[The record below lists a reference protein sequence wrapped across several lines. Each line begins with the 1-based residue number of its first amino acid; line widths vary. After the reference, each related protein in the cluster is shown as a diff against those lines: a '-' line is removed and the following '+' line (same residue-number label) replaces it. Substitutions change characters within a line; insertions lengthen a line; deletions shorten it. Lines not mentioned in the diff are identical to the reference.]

1 MIVLDDAAQV
11 LDELFHLALEIGMQ
25 VSLNTSDHVVV
36 LDQSSAC
43 RFFKD
48 IQNHFA
54 FAETVEERCQ
64 SSHIHDQT
72 RIEQQVRIDTLKFVH
87 DGTDVLSTFRDFN
100 ACRLFNAHAEGVTVL
115 MSAQVIQTVCQG
127 ERLRIG
133 ETFVKLFDTPVNI
146 SADGIYLADG
156 FTFKRGAQTKYS
168 VS

>member
-1 MIVLDDAAQV
+1 
-11 LDELFHLALEIGMQ
+11 
-25 VSLNTSDHVVV
+25 
-36 LDQSSAC
+36 
-43 RFFKD
+43 
-48 IQNHFA
+48 
-54 FAETVEERCQ
+54 
-64 SSHIHDQT
+64 
-72 RIEQQVRIDTLKFVH
+72 
-87 DGTDVLSTFRDFN
+87 
-100 ACRLFNAHAEGVTVL
+100 